1 MCRWRGAPRGY
12 SIQAKQSVLVD
23 NDPAG
28 TDELLLV
35 GLTGTEA
42 ISELSRIQ
50 LQPIATKETEVHFE
64 RGAHLRLAWAL
75 STAQQGP
82 GSESPAER

>member
-1 MCRWRGAPRGY
+1 MSLAHAPRGY

-64 RGAHLRLAWAL
+64 RGRAPSAGLGV